1 MAIKHLVSRA
11 AENLS
16 VGSDS
21 RQQFSN
27 EQPEKQPYE
36 QLKEPE
42 ETEHPVDESASN
54 KEAMSVIRSHEV
66 S

>member
-11 AENLS
+11 AENRS

-21 RQQFSN
+21 GQQFSN
-27 EQPEKQPYE
+27 EQPEKQPHE

-42 ETEHPVDESASN
+42 ETEHRVDESASN